1 MIEKIKTISNPL
13 TVIAIFAALAEVAGT
28 VALSLVDKELQ
39 SIFVWFVMLFPTL
52 IVSLFFITLNFN
64 PKVLYAPSDFKDEEN
79 FLNSMYGANQ
89 LSISLK
95 EVDEQI
101 GESSKTLFEEI
112 ASKIQTQ
119 NENTHSELKQLIESE
134 FNRVR
139 NRVEHTRETAE
150 DIQKLSY
157 DDLPKSA
164 FQAQIIFIMTRA
176 GRNLTAEEISEA
188 TNMSLSATK
197 RSLEKLGKRNIVLNE
212 GGEPNS
218 YKLLAGYSPL

>member
-197 RSLEKLGKRNIVLNE
+197 RSFRKIGQKKYRLK
-212 GGEPNS
+212 
-218 YKLLAGYSPL
+218 